1 MPTNPPPC
9 YRCGMRPS
17 MLPIAYCAECY
28 QLTGVAR
35 MGAGCVGVARVPCER
50 ALFAALDALTRVH

>member
-28 QLTGVAR
+28 QDRCTPISEARARQLDPALVAY
-35 MGAGCVGVARVPCER
+35 MEQPE
-50 ALFAALDALTRVH
+50 

>member
-28 QLTGVAR
+28 QLTRKANPQTQSAKGPR
-35 MGAGCVGVARVPCER
+35 LGPF
-50 ALFAALDALTRVH
+50 LLPLTH